1 MRVCSSFPM
10 RWRVARKY
18 RHRAQLED
26 SSYVMHEGTSPET
39 ARPTSPHA
47 PRARW
52 YAWIAGGC
60 IGLCILLVIGCALL
74 GGAIT
79 GLIYTFANQKEA
91 TATASQTLVV
101 GGTPTLDVT
110 NTAGSITVERG
121 RADEVKVVYTKR
133 AHDISQSDARRA
145 LNAIAVTINQAGN
158 TITVNVTSP
167 NTASMEAFRS
177 QHTVDITLT
186 VPSTSNLQLQLMAG
200 HLDVRDVSGTLAS
213 SVQAGNINLTGVSFV
228 GNNSVRVGAGNVT
241 VDGALQVGSTLDVRV
256 ATGNTDV
263 TLPPNAA
270 THIVAVTSVGNVTIA
285 GWSITPIH
293 SGTGATATGDT
304 TLKPTSTLTIHADTG
319 RINVLANG

>member
-1 MRVCSSFPM
+1 
-10 RWRVARKY
+10 
-18 RHRAQLED
+18 
-26 SSYVMHEGTSPET
+26 MHEDTSPEPV
-39 ARPTSPHA
+39 RPPSPHA

-52 YAWIAGGC
+52 YAWMAGGC

-91 TATASQTLVV
+91 TATASQTLAVS
-101 GGTPTLDVT
+101 GTPTLDVT
-110 NTAGSITVERG
+110 NTAGSITVEHG
-121 RADEVKVVYTKR
+121 RTGEVNVAYTKR

-145 LNAIAVTINQAGN
+145 LNAIVVTISQAGN

-186 VPSTSNLQLQLMAG
+186 VPSTSNLQLRLMAG
-200 HLDVRDVSGTLAS
+200 RMDVRDVSGTLTS
-213 SVQAGNINLTGVSFV
+213 SVQAGNVNLTGVSFA
-228 GNNSVRVGAGNVT
+228 GSNSVRVGAGNVT
-241 VDGALQVGSTLDVRV
+241 FNGALLVGSTLDVRV

-270 THIVAVTSVGNVTIA
+270 THIVAVTSMGDVTIS
-285 GWSITPIH
+285 GWPITPTH
-293 SGTGATATGDT
+293 SGAGASATGDT
-304 TLKPTSTLTIHADTG
+304 TLKPASTLTIHADTG